1 MFEDS
6 ESRFLALMIAS
17 EVVITAIA
25 FIGAYYIFKP
35 LLKPKDMDE
44 LGNAKSIEEVG
55 EQLNEDKLPDDTE
68 SLDKE

>member
-17 EVVITAIA
+17 EIVITLIA
-25 FIGAYYIFKP
+25 FVGAYYIFKP

-44 LGNAKSIEEVG
+44 LGNSLLEDDKPLKEVKQPDEE
-55 EQLNEDKLPDDTE
+55 EDLNK
-68 SLDKE
+68 

>member
-17 EVVITAIA
+17 EVVITLIA
-25 FIGAYYIFKP
+25 FVGAYYIFKP

-44 LGNAKSIEEVG
+44 EPKDVDLGD
-55 EQLNEDKLPDDTE
+55 DKVESDNIIVDTK
-68 SLDKE
+68 DKEVK